1 MAKNL
6 FVAGLS
12 YNTNNDG
19 LNKHFSEIGTVT
31 SAQVIMDKYTNQ
43 SKGFGFVEMATDE
56 EAAQAMEKLN
66 NSELDGRN
74 IVVKEARPR
83 EENGGNRGGY
93 NGGGSGGYNN
103 NRGGGNGG
111 HRDNYQK
118 RDNRDRY

>member
-12 YNTNNDG
+12 YDTTSDA

-56 EAAQAMEKLN
+56 EAKTAMDKLN
-66 NSELDGRN
+66 GSTLDNRT

-83 EENGGNRGGY
+83 EEHRSGGF
-93 NGGGSGGYNN
+93 GGGGGQRSYQGRDN
-103 NRGGGNGG
+103 NR
-111 HRDNYQK
+111 DS
-118 RDNRDRY
+118 DRRY